1 MLGDSIDELQG
12 KEKLNKFDIKI
23 ETDLSAYLSKDY
35 IPSMNSRM
43 AVYRQISNIT
53 DKDSYDKFVRQ
64 TIDIYGDLPEELINL
79 AKISLIKNS
88 YSQFGISKIILKSV
102 CKIVFLG
109 KEHLSEQWVREVEK
123 NDIMSLNFSNEPTI
137 EIKNISKTEILD
149 YFINFI
155 QLFGKNC

>member
-1 MLGDSIDELQG
+1 
-12 KEKLNKFDIKI
+12 
-23 ETDLSAYLSKDY
+23 
-35 IPSMNSRM
+35 M
-43 AVYRQISNIT
+43 AVYKQISNIT
-53 DKDSYDKFVRQ
+53 DKDSYGKFVSQ
-64 TIDIYGDLPEELINL
+64 TFDIYGDLPEELINL

-109 KEHLSEQWVREVEK
+109 KEYLSEQWVREVEK
-123 NDIMSLNFSNEPTI
+123 NEFMSLNFSNEPTI
-137 EIKNISKTEILD
+137 EIKNISKPEILD